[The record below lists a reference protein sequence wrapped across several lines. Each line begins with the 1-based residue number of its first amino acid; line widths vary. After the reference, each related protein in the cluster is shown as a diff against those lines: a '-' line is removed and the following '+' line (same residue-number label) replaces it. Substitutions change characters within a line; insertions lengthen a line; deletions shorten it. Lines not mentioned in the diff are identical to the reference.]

1 MAADVLLIVDMVTVL
16 GTAAGGGYL
25 ASRLGQPVLLG
36 YLLAGLV
43 VGPAGLKLIP
53 SPEEIEV
60 LAKMGVALLLFALGV
75 EFSLGDL
82 LKVRRI
88 ALGGGILQILLTI
101 LLAGGLAFVIGAV
114 ETIPAA
120 IFLGAALSLSSTAL
134 VLKSL
139 MERNEVQTAHG
150 QVMLGILIVQDI
162 GLGFMLA
169 VLPALTEP
177 VLCGGGD
184 RRSLRRPSLNETDC
198 PHRVSRTLCPECG
211 GIVSR
216 GCPFDEWVGA
226 RD

>member
-16 GTAAGGGYL
+16 GTAAAAGYL
-25 ASRLGQPVLLG
+25 ASRLGQPVLMG

-43 VGPAGLKLIP
+43 VGPSGLKLIP

-60 LAKMGVALLLFALGV
+60 LAKIGVALLLFALGV
-75 EFSLGDL
+75 EFSIKDL

-88 ALGGGILQILLTI
+88 ALGGGTLQILLTI
-101 LLAGGLAFVIGAV
+101 LLAGGLAYGIGAV

-120 IFLGAALSLSSTAL
+120 IYLGAALSLSSTAL

-177 VLCGGGD
+177 AGTLAQSLLLALGKAALFLRG
-184 RRSLRRPSLNETDC
+184 RRS
-198 PHRVSRTLCPECG
+198 
-211 GIVSR
+211 
-216 GCPFDEWVGA
+216 
-226 RD
+226 

>member
-1 MAADVLLIVDMVTVL
+1 MAGDVLLIVDMVTVL
-16 GTAAGGGYL
+16 GTAAGAGYL
-25 ASRLGQPVLLG
+25 ASRLGQPVLMG

-43 VGPAGLKLIP
+43 VGPSGLKLIP

-60 LAKMGVALLLFALGV
+60 LAKIGVALLLFALGV

-88 ALGGGILQILLTI
+88 ALGGGSLQILLTI
-101 LLAGGLAFVIGAV
+101 LLAGGLAYVIGAV

-120 IFLGAALSLSSTAL
+120 IYLGAALSLSSTAL

-177 VLCGGGD
+177 AGTLVQSLVLALGKAALFFGGAAIAGLYLVPPLMK
-184 RRSLRRPSLNETDC
+184 RIA
-198 PHRVSRTLCPECG
+198 RTTLKSCL
-211 GIVSR
+211 S
-216 GCPFDEWVGA
+216 
-226 RD
+226 